1 MDLLF
6 TTNVEVKKMR
16 CVINELNYKKSSK
29 ISFQTCRLFW
39 YKDQPHFV
47 VMQNKFG
54 DVAGNINNI
63 QKN

>member
-1 MDLLF
+1 MCCI
-6 TTNVEVKKMR
+6 T
-16 CVINELNYKKSSK
+16 KKSSK
-29 ISFQTCRLFW
+29 VSFQTFNLFW

-47 VMQNKFG
+47 AMQNKFG